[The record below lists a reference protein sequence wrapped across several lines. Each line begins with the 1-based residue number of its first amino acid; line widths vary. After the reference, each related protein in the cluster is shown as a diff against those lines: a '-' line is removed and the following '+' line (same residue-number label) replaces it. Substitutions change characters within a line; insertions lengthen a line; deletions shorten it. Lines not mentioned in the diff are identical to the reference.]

1 MAARSRGIP
10 IARLREAVERWVEQT
25 SLRQA
30 ARETGMSPTGLRK
43 VLGGSR
49 VHASTERK
57 LLTWY
62 LRHVA
67 QHGNGGALDEA
78 AAAAALAL
86 LTEELPPAPRRTV
99 VSTFLRLVE
108 GGYRDSGLVPPDWVE
123 ALRDRAPPGE

>member
-1 MAARSRGIP
+1 MAGRNGGPSV
-10 IARLREAVERWVEQT
+10 ARLRDAVERWVEKT

-62 LRHVA
+62 VRHVA
-67 QHGNGGALDEA
+67 RQADVAVLDPETA
-78 AAAAALAL
+78 SAALEL
-86 LTEELPPAPRRTV
+86 LTEGIPQPQRAALVEA
-99 VSTFLRLVE
+99 FLRAAERAYAAAGLPVPGWVE
-108 GGYRDSGLVPPDWVE
+108 GVRAAWSGDP
-123 ALRDRAPPGE
+123 